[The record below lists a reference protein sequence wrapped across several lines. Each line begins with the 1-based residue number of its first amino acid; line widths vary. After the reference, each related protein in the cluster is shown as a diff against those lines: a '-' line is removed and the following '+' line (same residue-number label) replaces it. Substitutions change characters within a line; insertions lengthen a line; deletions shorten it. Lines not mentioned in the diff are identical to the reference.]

1 MRSSCRSVCSLLLMD
16 SKLPPRVGRA
26 WRPIRRVGS
35 VVGGAVG
42 PESFPVSH
50 GQKNLF
56 PSVGIT
62 LIITKLKNH
71 LINFLSFK
79 EFRQT
84 KTFETVSPFLVQRA
98 IVSTI
103 GEVNFVRKLRS
114 GDLLVEVNSLKQ
126 AQQILKLKSFET
138 IQINV
143 TTHRTLNS
151 CEGVITCGEL
161 FNDTMEQITQELK
174 SEGVIHVRRIN
185 IRRDGKLVP
194 TKHLILTF
202 NSPKLPES
210 IRAGY
215 IKLPVKPF
223 IPNPLR
229 CFKCQ
234 RFGHS
239 QSTCRGTLTC
249 ARCAVAGHESTGCT
263 SDEKCAN
270 CKGGHTSFSRSCPK
284 WKLEKE
290 IVTTKVK
297 KGISFPEAR
306 RLVQAQ
312 TPTEGKSYASALK
325 TPLATSMTQTKR
337 VILTTDTDSDPISN
351 SPIAERSTK
360 KFKKKRMPKA
370 QQSLALK
377 FSKQGC
383 HLKDLKSKR
392 SVALDLGKAGLA
404 TRDLTSLFGNPSSS
418 ELLEIHPSEDDVQDF
433 QMSCELPATQLTGVI
448 NSPPSAS

>member
-1 MRSSCRSVCSLLLMD
+1 MGKKKPVPFSGHHVENNKTEKPFDKFFVIQRISS
-16 SKLPPRVGRA
+16 K
-26 WRPIRRVGS
+26 
-35 VVGGAVG
+35 
-42 PESFPVSH
+42 
-50 GQKNLF
+50 
-56 PSVGIT
+56 
-62 LIITKLKNH
+62 
-71 LINFLSFK
+71 K
-79 EFRQT
+79 E
-84 KTFETVSPFLVQRA
+84 TFETVSPFLVQRA
-98 IVSTI
+98 IVSNI
-103 GEVNFVRKLRS
+103 GEVNSVRKLRS

-151 CEGVITCGEL
+151 CKGVITC
-161 FNDTMEQITQELK
+161 
-174 SEGVIHVRRIN
+174 
-185 IRRDGKLVP
+185 
-194 TKHLILTF
+194 
-202 NSPKLPES
+202 ES

-325 TPLATSMTQTKR
+325 RPLATSMTQTKR
-337 VILTTDTDSDPISN
+337 VVILTTDTDSDPISD

-377 FSKQGC
+377 FSKQGS

-404 TRDLTSLFGNPSSS
+404 TRDLPSLFGNPSTSS
-418 ELLEIHPSEDDVQDF
+418 ELLEIHPSEDDVEDF
-433 QMSCELPATQLTGVI
+433 QMSCELPATHLTGVI
-448 NSPPSAS
+448 NSPPSAP